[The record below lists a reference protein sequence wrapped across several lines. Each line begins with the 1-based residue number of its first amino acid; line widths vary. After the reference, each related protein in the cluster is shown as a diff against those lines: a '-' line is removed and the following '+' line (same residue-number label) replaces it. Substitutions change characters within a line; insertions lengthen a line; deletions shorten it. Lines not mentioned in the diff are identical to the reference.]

1 MPSHETGSCQTDHR
15 KRTEENMAIQLVSL
29 PTQTEHLVLQEDDRD
44 VLHLHVKLT
53 ESCLKAI
60 EKSATVSCVSNDVQL
75 RQNVI
80 SSSFMLT

>member
-1 MPSHETGSCQTDHR
+1 
-15 KRTEENMAIQLVSL
+15 MAIQLVSL

-75 RQNVI
+75 GKMSYLHLYTYVGE
-80 SSSFMLT
+80 